1 MTGRNMKPKLIV
13 FSGKIKCGKDTAV
26 EHLLKVIPNS
36 VVAECKE
43 SLHSATMALFGV
55 PESVYWEIYN
65 DRSRKETPNTLF
77 SVSLQSALE
86 LGEVLGDLTYDG
98 NWLKD
103 GKFPLTIREAM
114 IFTSECVMKPMF
126 GESVFGERRADKLT
140 EGYVYLDAS
149 FGFVDELQPA
159 IDKLGQENILGI
171 RINGR
176 GEDIADS
183 RTPLPDGLL
192 ENTIDIWNGDDVE
205 LQNFLEEVEENV
217 TNFIYGGVS
226 DE

>member
-1 MTGRNMKPKLIV
+1 MEPKLIV

-26 EHLLKVIPNS
+26 EHLLNVIPNAE
-36 VVAECKE
+36 VAECKE
-43 SLHSATMALFGV
+43 SLHEATMTLFGV
-55 PESVYWEIYN
+55 SSDTYWEIYN

-86 LGEVLGDLTYDG
+86 LSEVLGDLTYDG
-98 NWLKD
+98 TWIED
-103 GKFPLTIREAM
+103 RKFPLTIREAM
-114 IFTSECVMKPMF
+114 ILTSECVMKPMF
-126 GESVFGERRADKLT
+126 GEAVFGERRANKLT
-140 EGYVYLDAS
+140 DSHVYLDGS
-149 FGFVDELQPA
+149 FGFESELQPA
-159 IDKLGQENILGI
+159 IDKLEQENILGI

-205 LQNFLEEVEENV
+205 LQDFLEEVEENV
-217 TNFIYGGVS
+217 TNFIYGG
-226 DE
+226 EYHE